1 MTEKEI
7 EDKIRERF
15 ELNYE
20 ILRAEG
26 GHALTKDAKETALNQ
41 ILFYYRRMRSIA
53 DNITETEVKLS
64 LPDQFTPEGRRFS
77 IEGIVDI
84 VSEQG
89 KVTMYDIKT
98 HDAGYIKA
106 NKEIYERQL
115 NVYAYIW
122 ENLRE
127 NKLNETAIISTALP
141 PSLRAAIYLRNEE
154 RINAEIQKW
163 DPVIPIGFNEQS
175 VAETI
180 DDFAKVVDKIESNC
194 FVSPP
199 AKRLKEKIEGSNVNF
214 ALRVC
219 ANCDGRY
226 SCESYRE
233 YALETG
239 IRTTQNFKK
248 YFEDFRDDAE
258 QENYI
263 ALNLDTEKLDGYVK
277 GTLR

>member
-1 MTEKEI
+1 MTQKEI

-41 ILFYYRRMRSIA
+41 ILYYYRRMRSIA
-53 DNITETEVKLS
+53 DKITETEVKLS
-64 LPDQFTPEGRRFS
+64 LPDQFTPAGRRFS

-98 HDAGYIKA
+98 HDAGYIRA
-106 NKEIYERQL
+106 NKEKYERQL
-115 NVYAYIW
+115 NVYANIW
-122 ENLRE
+122 QNLRE
-127 NKLNETAIISTALP
+127 NKLDETAIISTSLP
-141 PSLRAAIYLRNEE
+141 PSLRAAIYLKNEE
-154 RINAEIQKW
+154 RINAELQKW

-180 DDFAKVVDKIESNC
+180 EDFANVVDKIESNS
-194 FVSPP
+194 FEAPP
-199 AKRLKEKIEGSNVNF
+199 ARTLKEKVEGSNVNF

-219 ANCDGRY
+219 GNCDGRY

-239 IRTTQNFKK
+239 IRTAQNFKK

-263 ALNLDTEKLDGYVK
+263 VSNLDTEKLDGYANSM
-277 GTLR
+277 R